1 MLPTVER
8 GVLAPG
14 LEAGHCQNI
23 PIYSPLY
30 SVRVLSGSFEGSATS
45 ILPQSRVQNLM
56 PIMNHRSAKTV
67 SLVLQHPSLALRML
81 RLFDEIH
88 INRLYCLC

>member
-1 MLPTVER
+1 MSPTVER

-14 LEAGHCQNI
+14 LEAGHCPNI
-23 PIYSPLY
+23 FYSPLY

-88 INRLYCLC
+88 INRLYWLC